1 MSSQGAGQPLA
12 DSPRTTWHRLL
23 RWGVGAVAATAM
35 LWLSSPAIAAP
46 ADSPPPTAPLE
57 QLQALV
63 QPAVV
68 YEQITWTGYVY
79 DETNKGYFTED
90 PFTVSY
96 QCTGFVV
103 NPDGYIATAG
113 HCADYDR
120 TVQDAIL
127 SQVVDWAYENDY
139 YEATPSKETI
149 ATFARNWRVD
159 GADSEGTPDLSVS
172 VAYGVS
178 VSGEPTGKELT
189 ARVVAV
195 RPPGQ
200 GDVALL
206 KIEAED
212 LTVVPLSDNSDT
224 GVGTEVVAVGYPV
237 SVDLVTDVDFNPS
250 FKEGTISAKKT
261 TDAGSLQVYEI
272 SAAVSGGMSGGPTVA
287 LDGDVVGVNSFGITD
302 EPQAFNFV
310 QPAQT
315 MEEMLRGEGVEN
327 TLGPVTEE
335 YRAGLNAYF
344 AGDRDAAVE
353 DFEAVLQVVPSHQF
367 AQEYLQKAQALP
379 ASSTSPLIWVLLGV
393 AALLVLGLI
402 GLALWARGRRAGG
415 TSPPVPTPA
424 PPGSPLAG
432 TVPVVEAEPVAPA
445 PTAPSNGQETAAA
458 SDPGAAADSAASD
471 AGSDDERFCPN
482 CGKQHDADAHFCPW
496 CGQPL

>member
-1 MSSQGAGQPLA
+1 M
-12 DSPRTTWHRLL
+12 
-23 RWGVGAVAATAM
+23 
-35 LWLSSPAIAAP
+35 
-46 ADSPPPTAPLE
+46 
-57 QLQALV
+57 
-63 QPAVV
+63 
-68 YEQITWTGYVY
+68 
-79 DETNKGYFTED
+79 
-90 PFTVSY
+90 
-96 QCTGFVV
+96 
-103 NPDGYIATAG
+103 
-113 HCADYDR
+113 
-120 TVQDAIL
+120 
-127 SQVVDWAYENDY
+127 
-139 YEATPSKETI
+139 
-149 ATFARNWRVD
+149 
-159 GADSEGTPDLSVS
+159 
-172 VAYGVS
+172 
-178 VSGEPTGKELT
+178 SGEPTGKELT

-402 GLALWARGRRAGG
+402 GFALWARGRRAGG
-415 TSPPVPTPA
+415 TPPPVPTPA

-445 PTAPSNGQETAAA
+445 PTAPSNGQETGAA
-458 SDPGAAADSAASD
+458 SDPGATPDSAASD

-482 CGKQHDADAHFCPW
+482 CGKQHDADAHFCPR

>member
-1 MSSQGAGQPLA
+1 MSSKQVGQGSTGNPG
-12 DSPRTTWHRLL
+12 STWRRLR
-23 RWGVGAVAATAM
+23 RWGVSLVVAAAMLTLPSTAM
-35 LWLSSPAIAAP
+35 AAP

-68 YEQITWTGYVY
+68 YEQIIWTGYVY
-79 DETNKGYFTED
+79 DETNKGYFTDE

-103 NPDGYIATAG
+103 NPDGYVGTAG
-113 HCADYDR
+113 HCVDYDR

-139 YEATPSKETI
+139 YEATPSRETI

-159 GADSEGTPDLSVS
+159 GADSEGVPDLSVS

-206 KIEAED
+206 KIEAEN

-272 SAAVSGGMSGGPTVA
+272 SAAVSGGMSGGPTVG

-302 EPQAFNFV
+302 EPQPFNFV

-315 MEEMLRGEGVEN
+315 LEEMLRGEGVQNE
-327 TLGPVTEE
+327 LGSVTEQ
-335 YRAGLNAYF
+335 YRAGLDAYF
-344 AGDRDAAVE
+344 AGDRDAAIE
-353 DFEAVLQVVPSHQF
+353 DFDAVLQVVPSHQF
-367 AQEYLQKAQALP
+367 AQEYLQKTQALP
-379 ASSTSPLIWVLLGV
+379 AASTSPMLWVLLGA

-402 GLALWARGRRAGG
+402 GLAVWARRRRAGG
-415 TSPPVPTPA
+415 TPPPQVPAAAPA
-424 PPGSPLAG
+424 GAPFAGS
-432 TVPVVEAEPVAPA
+432 TPVVEAEPVAPA
-445 PTAPSNGQETAAA
+445 PTSTLSRPET
-458 SDPGAAADSAASD
+458 GADSTPAAPPESS
-471 AGSDDERFCPN
+471 APDDERFCPN
-482 CGKQHDADAHFCPW
+482 CGKQHEPDAHFCSR
-496 CGQPL
+496 CGQAL